1 MNRVRKRI
9 RKHHEAADLDVTPF
23 MNLMIVLVPVLLLS
37 MVFTHTT
44 VIDLNFPAGDAA
56 AGELDPD
63 AVHLEVTVTAD
74 AFVVADGRG
83 GVIKTLPKIDE
94 AYDYAGLSEVMQEL
108 KRRMPVKEDIM
119 VLLEEKTPYQ
129 TLVSV
134 MDTVRSY
141 PTVQHMEV
149 VQAELF
155 PVISLGDAPAQPAT
169 VGAASSVGAL
179 SRARSSLDPTNRA
192 LESAATAVG
201 MVDAAAGGRS

>member
-9 RKHHEAADLDVTPF
+9 KKHHEAADLDVTPF

-56 AGELDPD
+56 AGELDPE
-63 AVHLEVTVTAD
+63 AVHLEVTVKAD
-74 AFVVADGRG
+74 AFVVSDGRG
-83 GVIKTLPKIDE
+83 GVIKTLPKIDD

-108 KRRMPVKEDIM
+108 KRRMPEKEDIM
-119 VLLEEKTPYQ
+119 VLLGEKTPYQ

-155 PVISLGDAPAQPAT
+155 PVISLGDAPA
-169 VGAASSVGAL
+169 S
-179 SRARSSLDPTNRA
+179 
-192 LESAATAVG
+192 
-201 MVDAAAGGRS
+201 DAP